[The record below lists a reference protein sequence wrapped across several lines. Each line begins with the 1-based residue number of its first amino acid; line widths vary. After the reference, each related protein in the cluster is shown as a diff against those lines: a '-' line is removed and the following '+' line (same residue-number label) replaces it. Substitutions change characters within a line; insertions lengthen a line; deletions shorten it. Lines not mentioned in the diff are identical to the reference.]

1 MDKNSNKYIFI
12 YASVMVILVAAVL
25 SIASISLKSAQ
36 QKNIKI
42 EKKQNILASVNIES
56 TTKNAE
62 QLFSEKVVKSY
73 IINSKAEIL
82 EGNAFN
88 IDMKKEKQL
97 ALDKRSLPVYEFS
110 IDGETKYVFPMYG
123 AGLWGPIW
131 GYISLD
137 SDLNTI
143 YGATFDHSSETPG
156 LGAEIA
162 TKKFQKQ
169 FQGKKIFDDQE
180 NFVSITVAKANE
192 TAPKQYSVDAISGG
206 TLTSK
211 GLQKMLLNDLGSYRA
226 FFKQKKSE

>member
-162 TKKFQKQ
+162 TNKFQKQ

-180 NFVSITVAKANE
+180 NFVSITVAKASE

>member
-25 SIASISLKSAQ
+25 SIANISLKSAQ
-36 QKNIKI
+36 QKNIAI
-42 EKKQNILASVNIES
+42 EKKQNILSSVNIES
-56 TTKNAE
+56 TTKNADE
-62 QLFSEKVVKSY
+62 LFNKKVLKSY
-73 IINSKAEIL
+73 IINSKGEML
-82 EGNAFN
+82 KGDAFN

-97 ALDKRSLPVYEFS
+97 AIEKRSLPVYEFS
-110 IDGETKYVFPMYG
+110 IDGDTKYVFPMYG

-143 YGATFDHSSETPG
+143 YGATFDHASETPG

-169 FQGKKIFDDQE
+169 FQGKKIFDDKD
-180 NFVSITVAKANE
+180 NFISITVAKANE
-192 TAPKQYSVDAISGG
+192 TAPEQYSVDAISGG

-211 GLQKMLLNDLGSYRA
+211 GLQNMLLNDLGAYRA

>member
-62 QLFSEKVVKSY
+62 QLFSDKVVKSY

-82 EGNAFN
+82 KGNAFD

-97 ALDKRSLPVYEFS
+97 APDKRSLPVYEFS
-110 IDGETKYVFPMYG
+110 IDGDTKYVFPMYG

-143 YGATFDHSSETPG
+143 YGATFDHASETPG

-169 FQGKKIFDDQE
+169 FQGKKIFDDNE
-180 NFVSITVAKANE
+180 IFVSITVAKANE
-192 TAPKQYSVDAISGG
+192 TAPEQYSVDAISGG

-211 GLQKMLLNDLGSYRA
+211 GLQKMLLNDLGAYRA

>member
-25 SIASISLKSAQ
+25 SIANISLKSAQ
-36 QKNIKI
+36 QKNISI
-42 EKKQNILASVNIES
+42 EKKQNILSSVNIES
-56 TTKNAE
+56 TTKNADE
-62 QLFSEKVVKSY
+62 LFNKKVLKSY
-73 IINSKAEIL
+73 IINSKGEIL
-82 EGNAFN
+82 KGDAFN
-88 IDMKKEKQL
+88 IDMKKEKQY
-97 ALDKRSLPVYEFS
+97 AIENKSLPVYEFS
-110 IDGETKYVFPMYG
+110 IDGDTKYVFPMYG

-143 YGATFDHSSETPG
+143 YGATFDHASETPG

-180 NFVSITVAKANE
+180 KFVSITVAKANE
-192 TAPKQYSVDAISGG
+192 NVPEQHSVDAISGG

-211 GLQKMLLNDLGSYRA
+211 GLQKMLLNDLGAYRA